1 MTITTDYDQLAEE
14 IRAKRQ
20 YREEEDGTVF
30 CSISGCPGSTGLRC
44 RRTEVPICPKC
55 SVRTEV
61 GYISKEAAREQQNKF
76 FDAATT
82 DYIIAGFVAFFAN
95 LVVGFFVTR
104 LGFLGLFGLIL
115 IFFVGTSAG
124 GVMSE
129 VIWRAIRKRRGRYT
143 GRIAGAGIILSSIVL
158 FPFTP
163 NILALLLYAFV
174 VLTTV
179 NARFQLGLRL

>member
-1 MTITTDYDQLAEE
+1 V
-14 IRAKRQ
+14 
-20 YREEEDGTVF
+20 EDGTIF
-30 CSISGCPGSTGLRC
+30 CSISGCHGSVGLRC
-44 RRTEVPICPKC
+44 QRTEVPICPKC
-55 SVRTEV
+55 SVRTPV

-82 DYIIAGFVAFFAN
+82 DYIIAGAVAFFAN
-95 LVVGFFVTR
+95 LFIGFLVTR
-104 LGFLGLFGLIL
+104 LGFLGFFGLIL

-124 GVMSE
+124 GVISE
-129 VIWRAIRKRRGRYT
+129 LIWRAIRKRRGRYT
-143 GRIAGAGIILSSIVL
+143 AQVAGAGIILSSILL

-163 NILALLLYAFV
+163 FLFALLVYAFV